1 MTLRTIKRT
10 ATALIL
16 SSMLAL
22 VIACAGEAETIIVEK
37 EVVKTVEVP
46 VEKIVEVE
54 KIESGHP
61 SFNPASSSPA
71 TDGER
76 VVAYFGSYGVLC
88 FDMDGE
94 KLWEIKMPLTQSY
107 AGNATSPAIYGDSV
121 ILYRGNHVDHFLI
134 AVDKHTGKDLRLLN
148 I

>member
-46 VEKIVEVE
+46 VEKIVEKEVVKTVEVAGETVIVE
-54 KIESGHP
+54 KE
-61 SFNPASSSPA
+61 
-71 TDGER
+71 
-76 VVAYFGSYGVLC
+76 VVKVV
-88 FDMDGE
+88 E
-94 KLWEIKMPLTQSY
+94 KEVPVE
-107 AGNATSPAIYGDSV
+107 V
-121 ILYRGNHVDHFLI
+121 IVEKE
-134 AVDKHTGKDLRLLN
+134 VV
-148 I
+148 